1 MLALIFYVIN
11 VRTMTVSTTIEFAA
25 VQKVLQSLEPQFAL
39 HNGGIELLAIE
50 GTTVKVRLNGA
61 CVGCPLSFMTITFG
75 VEKALKER
83 IHPAVT
89 VIVI

>member
-1 MLALIFYVIN
+1 MSA
-11 VRTMTVSTTIEFAA
+11 STTQTIEFTA

-50 GTTVKVRLNGA
+50 GTTVKVRLSGA

-75 VEKALKER
+75 VEKALQER
-83 IHPAVT
+83 ICPDISVV
-89 VIVI
+89 VI

>member
-1 MLALIFYVIN
+1 MSA
-11 VRTMTVSTTIEFAA
+11 STTKTIEFIA

-50 GTTVKVRLNGA
+50 GTTVKVRLHGA

-83 IHPAVT
+83 IHSDLI

>member
-1 MLALIFYVIN
+1 MSA
-11 VRTMTVSTTIEFAA
+11 STTKTIEFIA

-50 GTTVKVRLNGA
+50 GTTVKVRLSGA

-83 IHPAVT
+83 IHSDLI